1 MGRKNKE
8 KEKLNLSTYFR
19 LLSYAKPY
27 KVRLTIGVL
36 AGFMVG
42 GSLLGSLLMLPKL
55 LTAIDPSP
63 TNGAITEKV
72 AKICTENKDKKPNI
86 SDKELKQK
94 VLTIIAKQETQQQYS
109 LQADAIV
116 PILKNS
122 SLSEKQ
128 QQRQITEILNPT
140 EKDPRLAKE
149 VESLNGYIKD
159 YNLPLQL
166 DTQTLKVTKGIKF
179 EFPIANEEGKM
190 SWQFFSL
197 YIFFFIVAWLFK
209 NIFTYINR
217 YFTRW
222 VGARVVADLRN
233 FVFEKMLSQ
242 SLKFYG
248 KMDTGQLISRATND
262 TSSIESAIA
271 NTIADA
277 TRAPIEIL
285 SCFAAI
291 IIFSFNLPSVADN
304 IFVILILLAGLPVA
318 ILPIVVIGKKIRKVY
333 RSSFQY
339 IAEVLS
345 RMHEVLTGIIV
356 VKAYHTE
363 KKEQKR
369 FENVNRKYFKR
380 VIRALRLQLLM
391 APLMETVAVT
401 MTLIFLVYSYSKGI
415 TLTQLA
421 VLMAPAFLAYQPIK
435 RLAKVTTYLQRSAAA
450 ADRYFEIID
459 MDNSIKESANPVL
472 LKSFK
477 DKVSFE
483 KASFYYEKE
492 KMILDQVD
500 FDIKKGSLVAI
511 VGETGSG
518 KTTIASLIARFYDVT
533 SGAVKIDGIDVKDLK
548 IADLR
553 NLIGIVTQDAILFN
567 DTVANNIS
575 YGVENATE
583 DQITE
588 AAKQA
593 NAHDF
598 IIGGR
603 HIDGYQSN
611 VGERG
616 CKLSGGEKQRIA
628 IARAILKNPPI
639 LILDEA
645 TSALDTVTEKLVQE
659 ALNNVMEN
667 RTVFAIAHRLST
679 IKHADTIM
687 VIEHGKIIES
697 GTHDELLKHGGRY
710 KRLHDTQFG
719 LDHGA

>member
-8 KEKLNLSTYFR
+8 KETLKLGTYFR
-19 LLSYAKPY
+19 LLGYSKPY
-27 KVRLTIGVL
+27 KVRLTIGIL

-55 LTAIDPSP
+55 LTAIDPTP
-63 TNGAITEKV
+63 TNDVIIGKV
-72 AKICTENKDKKPNI
+72 TKICDKKIINHDL
-86 SDKELKQK
+86 SDKKLKK
-94 VLTIIAKQETQQQYS
+94 VILKIIADTEQKKNYE
-109 LQADAIV
+109 LQAQAIL
-116 PILKNS
+116 PIIKND
-122 SLSEKQ
+122 SLTKQ
-128 QQRQITEILNPT
+128 QQEKQVAEILHPT

-149 VESLNGYIKD
+149 VKQLNEYITEYK
-159 YNLPLQL
+159 LPVKL
-166 DTQTLKVTKGIKF
+166 DTQKLKFTKWFNF
-179 EFPIANEEGKM
+179 EFPIANEEGQM

-197 YIFFFIVAWLFK
+197 YIVFFIFAWLLK

-217 YFTRW
+217 YYTRW

-233 FVFEKMLSQ
+233 FVFKKMLSQ

-277 TRAPIEIL
+277 TRCPIEIL
-285 SCFAAI
+285 SCLAAI
-291 IIFSFNLPSVADN
+291 IIFSFQLPSISDN
-304 IFVILILLAGLPVA
+304 IFVILVLLTGLPIA
-318 ILPIVVIGKKIRKVY
+318 ILPIVFIGKKIRKVY

-363 KKEQKR
+363 KREQKR
-369 FENVNRKYFKR
+369 FESVNKKYFKR

-391 APLMETVAVT
+391 APLMETVAVS

-450 ADRYFEIID
+450 ADRYFEIMD
-459 MDNSIKESANPVL
+459 MDNSIKESKNPIT
-472 LKSFK
+472 LKSFENK
-477 DKVSFE
+477 ISFE
-483 KASFYYEKE
+483 NASFFYEKE
-492 KMILDQVD
+492 KMILDKVN
-500 FDIKKGSLVAI
+500 FNIKKGSVVAV

-533 SGAVKIDGIDVKDLK
+533 EGAVKIDGINVKDLNV
-548 IADLR
+548 ADLR
-553 NLIGIVTQDAILFN
+553 NLIGIVTQEAILFN
-567 DTVANNIS
+567 DTVANNIA

-583 DQITE
+583 AQIIE

-598 IIGGR
+598 IVGGR
-603 HIDGYQSN
+603 HVDGYQSN

-616 CKLSGGEKQRIA
+616 CKLSGGEKQRVA

-645 TSALDTVTEKLVQE
+645 TSALDTVTEKLVQD

-679 IKHADTIM
+679 IKHADMIM
-687 VIEHGKIIES
+687 VIEKGHIVEH
-697 GTHDELLKHGGRY
+697 GTHSELLAHGGRY
-710 KRLHDTQFG
+710 KKLHDTQFG
-719 LDHGA
+719 LEQGV